1 MLAFLALLVL
11 PAAGVEAG
19 EPAWQPLDRGGEVEL
34 WVREVPGSPYPWF
47 RARRRV
53 RSSLQALVDLL
64 GDARVRPRWFYA
76 CRAARSLEVREREG
90 WTYTEIDAPWPARD
104 RDTILHWRVEQTS
117 SGEVRIELSSD
128 PDRLPRVP
136 GRVRLRDMRG
146 RWSLVP
152 RGRGEVEVTLDL
164 RMAPETPLPDAFVL
178 PFLRAM
184 PFESLRALPGAL
196 AAGRSPSVS
205 RWIRER
211 ETSAHP

>member
-1 MLAFLALLVL
+1 VLALLVLLAL

-47 RARRRV
+47 RARRKV
-53 RSSLQALVDLL
+53 ASSLQALADLL
-64 GDARVRPRWFYA
+64 ADARVRPRWFYA
-76 CRAARSLEVREREG
+76 CRVARSVEVREREG

-104 RDTILHWRVEQTS
+104 RDTILHWRVEQTPD
-117 SGEVRIELSSD
+117 GAVRVELSSD
-128 PDRLPRVP
+128 PDRLPRAP
-136 GRVRLRDMRG
+136 GLARLRDMRG
-146 RWSLVP
+146 RWRLVP
-152 RGRGEVEVTLDL
+152 LGEGEVEVTFEL
-164 RMAPETPLPDAFVL
+164 RMVPETPLPGAFVL

-184 PFESLRALPGAL
+184 PLESLRALPGAL

-211 ETSAHP
+211 EAPARP